1 MRAQFLICHSPF
13 SRIDGLPG
21 KSTLQNELIGDL
33 DAEFGS
39 LPDDAESL
47 TIQSLCSSLESK
59 FSGQVGKSMSK
70 LISRLISSK
79 MPAGFNQAAI
89 RGYLDSHWGLGEGR
103 QGAVMCFAATM
114 EPASRL
120 ADMASAK
127 EFVDSVAIRYA
138 KQAEI
143 AIFPDAQAGGAV
155 ASQFSATAA
164 NPASVEAA
172 NRLQKEYL
180 MKQFEVLAEFLEQDH
195 SSSSDKVM
203 ELEAHHEAINARLEL
218 MKVELDDDFT
228 TGVEPRFDPTK
239 SRTYDSSWNWVRED
253 LISLLN
259 QVHPEA
265 YVSKHPDIDDRL
277 RHLLNRWEPT
287 CGDIVE
293 FHRSSSNATSH
304 PRLKSI
310 VDVLLHTSMRVS
322 SADPT
327 FKYRKSTV
335 SPKTTIES
343 TGKIKYE
350 EIPRR
355 AIRGSN
361 DYSLLIQHGRL
372 IPNTSDRIP
381 YIHLRRRIGDE
392 WQYNQ
397 DATRLLMD
405 NLSKGCNSGLSFVGK
420 TILITGA
427 GPYSIGAEVV
437 RGLISGGA
445 DVIVSTSRA
454 VSDASKFYNTL
465 YRDFGARGSR
475 LRLLPFNQGS
485 KQDCEA
491 LIEHIY
497 SSSSGFGADLDF
509 IVPFAAIPEAGREI
523 DALDSRSELA
533 HRMMLTNLLRL
544 LGFVK
549 QQKELHGFDNWP
561 TSVILP
567 LSPNHGTFGGD
578 GLYAESKTALESLLS
593 RWYSE
598 SWSEYLTICGTVI
611 GWTRG
616 TGLMSGNNIVAERIE
631 AEDVVT
637 FSQSEM
643 GFNILAL
650 MTPAISSLC
659 EEGPIYADLNGG
671 LQFVQDLKTKLVTA
685 RREIM
690 DKSRLQKALHAERVQ
705 HEAVM
710 DGSSIKGKPSSSR
723 KFNKLANLNL
733 GFPDLPAHQS
743 VTAGLENLQGM
754 VDLSRVVVVVGYS
767 ELGPWGSS
775 RTRWEMEHLAD
786 FTQEGYIEMAWIMGL
801 VKHFTGE
808 LSGKPFSG
816 WLDSKTQ
823 QPVHDHEFK
832 SRYRD
837 EIVNHAG
844 IRLNEPE
851 GLGGYDAA
859 QKELLSE
866 IVVEEDLPPFEAS
879 KSAAE
884 AFKLRHGENV
894 RITPISG
901 SEEYKVQIGKGV
913 RFMVP
918 KAVPFDRKVSGQLP
932 KGWDPTKYG
941 VPEDI
946 VSQVD
951 PISIYALCCVSQALL
966 SAGIEDPF
974 ELYRH
979 IHVSELS
986 NCLGTGAGGMLALRS
1001 VYRERYL
1008 DRPVQSDII
1017 QESYNNALGAWVNML
1032 LMASTGPIKSPS
1044 GTCATAIE
1052 SLDTGCEGILTG
1064 KVKAAIVGGS
1074 DDFQEEMSTEFGS
1087 MKATASSDGQLE
1099 AGRLPSEMSR
1109 PMTTSRSGF
1118 VESAGCGVQLIMNAE
1133 LALQM
1138 GLPIY
1143 AIVAYTQMAG
1153 DKIGRSIPAPG
1164 QGILTA
1170 AREAREV
1177 QTSPYLR
1184 LGFRKRNLQEAI
1196 SNIEEWRSNNLKLHT
1211 ASSDMTEAVNR
1222 TADCRIRDAQNMWF
1236 NDLRKQNPDIA
1247 PMRAAMATWG
1257 LTIDDIQVASLHGTS
1272 TRANDKNES
1281 GVLNQQ
1287 MTHLGRAAGNPMLA
1301 ISQKYMTGHP
1311 KGAAGAWMLN
1321 GCLQVL
1327 QTGIVPGN
1335 RNGDNIDPEL
1345 KQFTHIVYPTRTMR
1359 TPGIR
1364 AFMLTSFG
1372 FGQKGGIVIGIG
1384 PKYLFSAIKEEE
1396 YDDYRRRAQERE
1408 RRVNRVFIEGIM
1420 GNTLFKAKDSSPWQA
1435 VGEGRVFLDPRARV
1449 SRDEENEY
1457 TFAGLP
1463 PAS

>member
-89 RGYLDSHWGLGEGR
+89 RGYLDSHWGLGQGR

-310 VDVLLHTSMRVS
+310 VDFLLHTSMRVS